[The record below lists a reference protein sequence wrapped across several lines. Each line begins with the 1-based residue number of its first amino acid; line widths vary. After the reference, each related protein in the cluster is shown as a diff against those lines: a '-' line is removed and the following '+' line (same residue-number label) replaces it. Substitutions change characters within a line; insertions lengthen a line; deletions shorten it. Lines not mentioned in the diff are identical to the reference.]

1 MTDFLQQVH
10 AFRLYLVALPPE
22 ELEQVQ
28 TNNKIFS
35 VWWHK
40 ERTVCNKALSKEPW
54 AVAQPII
61 QIRWADALVAAES
74 VHSLGY
80 N

>member
-1 MTDFLQQVH
+1 MTDFLQQIH
-10 AFRLYLVALPPE
+10 TFRLYLVALPPE

-40 ERTVCNKALSKEPW
+40 ERTVRNKVLSKEP
-54 AVAQPII
+54 
-61 QIRWADALVAAES
+61 
-74 VHSLGY
+74 
-80 N
+80 